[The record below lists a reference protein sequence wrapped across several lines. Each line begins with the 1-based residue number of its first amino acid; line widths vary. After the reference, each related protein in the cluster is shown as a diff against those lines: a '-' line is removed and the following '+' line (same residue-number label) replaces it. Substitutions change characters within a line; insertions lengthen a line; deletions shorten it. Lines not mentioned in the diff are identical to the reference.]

1 MQAQPIATR
10 QQNWTASRAPQQAQ
24 WHNLFY
30 TGTDDPR
37 SCVVIGEDS
46 KPHLYCF
53 DTTHYGSSGLRTMLQ
68 KDNRDIVATIDWSPG
83 DYWSGR
89 VTIGARHLYVSQL
102 LAPGS
107 SSRHVSSHALTSRS
121 RPNYQ
126 LHSARSFLSMTG
138 KKCEWRR
145 PGQDNSTYDLYAGT
159 QLIASYRRLVVTTG
173 VGPSHGLLEY
183 LFDHDAFL
191 TEVIVTLCLN
201 RWIDTHAFGTS
212 TSFQHV

>member
-1 MQAQPIATR
+1 MRAQAQPIPAR
-10 QQNWTASRAPQQAQ
+10 QQNWTIPRAPQQAQ

-107 SSRHVSSHALTSRS
+107 SSRHVS
-121 RPNYQ
+121 
-126 LHSARSFLSMTG
+126 ARSFLSMTG

-145 PGQDNSTYDLYAGT
+145 SGQDNSTYDLYAGT
-159 QLIASYRRLVVTTG
+159 SLIASYRRLVVTTS

>member
-1 MQAQPIATR
+1 MRTQAQPILRSQAQPTIRMQAQPIATR
-10 QQNWTASRAPQQAQ
+10 QQNWTAPRAPQQAQ

-89 VTIGARHLYVSQL
+89 VTIGARHL
-102 LAPGS
+102 
-107 SSRHVSSHALTSRS
+107 
-121 RPNYQ
+121 
-126 LHSARSFLSMTG
+126 ARSFLSMTG

-145 PGQDNSTYDLYAGT
+145 SGQDNSTYDLFAGT
-159 QLIASYRRLVVTTG
+159 QLIASYRRLVVTTS